1 MKNDHMRRLIFS
13 ILLLFI
19 ADVAVADCCGTTS
32 NADKNKWQNIGKE
45 KIDINGKIVELDVI
59 KNENAIDFR
68 TGEKIVDF
76 IKRNK
81 DNSINI
87 DSMLFS
93 DGTSYVD
100 EADFSMENVFIHR
113 EKWRTGLIVYSI
125 TKNHKIVEMFDVGK
139 TNDELYNSD
148 GSLKSEY
155 RAVRGDTAFFD
166 LDYVNSMNDG
176 VDEIQ
181 EFERTKAKK
190 NK

>member
-68 TGEKIVDF
+68 TTGEKIVDF

-125 TKNHKIVEMFDVGK
+125 TKNDKV
-139 TNDELYNSD
+139 L
-148 GSLKSEY
+148 
-155 RAVRGDTAFFD
+155 
-166 LDYVNSMNDG
+166 
-176 VDEIQ
+176 EILISTMSIQ
-181 EFERTKAKK
+181 
-190 NK
+190 